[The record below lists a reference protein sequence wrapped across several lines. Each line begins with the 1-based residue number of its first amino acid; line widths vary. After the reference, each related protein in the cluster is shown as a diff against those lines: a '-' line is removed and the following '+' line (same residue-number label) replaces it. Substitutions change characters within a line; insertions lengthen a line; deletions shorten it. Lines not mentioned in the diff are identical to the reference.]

1 MDTIKKSSENKLF
14 KNHNGDNTNF
24 KDVENGFISKEKE
37 KKDENLILNTKD
49 NSVLLKDIQHIID
62 VSVNLSVKLGQA
74 KIKIKDL
81 LNISTGSVLVL
92 DKLIGE
98 SLDIFVNE
106 SLIAQ
111 GEIVAVEDKY
121 GIRIISIVNTS
132 KM

>member
-1 MDTIKKSSENKLF
+1 MDTIKKSSEKKLF
-14 KNHNGDNTNF
+14 KNHNGDDTNF
-24 KDVENGFISKEKE
+24 KDVENGFISNEKE

-111 GEIVAVEDKY
+111 GEIVVVEDKY

>member
-1 MDTIKKSSENKLF
+1 MDTIKKSSEHKLF
-14 KNHNGDNTNF
+14 KNNNRDNTNL
-24 KDVENGFISKEKE
+24 KDVENDFISNEKE

-49 NSVLLKDIQHIID
+49 NSVLLKDIQHIIN

-111 GEIVAVEDKY
+111 GEIVVVEEKY

-132 KM
+132 KI

>member
-1 MDTIKKSSENKLF
+1 MNTIKESPENKLF
-14 KNHNGDNTNF
+14 KKNNGENTDF
-24 KDVENGFISKEKE
+24 KDVENGFVSNEKE

-62 VSVNLSVKLGQA
+62 VSVNLSVQLGQA

-106 SLIAQ
+106 SLIAK
-111 GEIVAVEDKY
+111 GEIVVVEDKY
-121 GIRIISIVNTS
+121 GIRIISILNTS
-132 KM
+132 KT